1 MERFRLTTQETGLS
15 LQDSQANFSPIII
28 DFNQMNKDW
37 RYRGIGKNHDA
48 CKAIGLNK
56 LKQNETLN
64 LLDATAGLAR
74 DAFIF
79 AKLGANVTMLERHPT
94 LALMIE
100 TALEKLSDESLKQ
113 DLRLVFA
120 DAILYLQANDIL
132 YDVIYLD
139 PMFADVDK
147 RAKVKKDM
155 QLLHGLIGENNDA
168 DTLLT
173 LALAKAKKRVVVKRH
188 KMSPF
193 LGNHAPNHQIIGKST
208 RYDVYTSFN
217 LSDAAKAQSPA
228 LETE

>member
-15 LQDSQANFSPIII
+15 LQDTQSNFTPIII
-28 DFNQMNKDW
+28 DFNQMNLDW
-37 RYRGIGKNHDA
+37 KYRGIGKNHDA

-56 LKQNETLN
+56 LKQNESLT

-79 AKLGANVTMLERHPT
+79 AKLGASVTMLERHPS

-113 DLRLVFA
+113 KLRFIFS
-120 DAILYLQANDIL
+120 DAILYLQSNAIS

-139 PMFADVDK
+139 PMFSDVDK

-168 DTLLT
+168 DALLT

-193 LGNHAPNHQIIGKST
+193 LGNHAPNYQIIGKST

-217 LSDAAKAQSPA
+217 FCDVAKDQSPA